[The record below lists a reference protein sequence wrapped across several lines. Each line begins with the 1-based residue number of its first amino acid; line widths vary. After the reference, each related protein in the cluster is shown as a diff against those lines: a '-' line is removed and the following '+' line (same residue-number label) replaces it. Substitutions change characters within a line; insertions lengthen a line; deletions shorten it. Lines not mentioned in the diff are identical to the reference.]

1 MTLARRRLDR
11 DSMLYRATRQVAGIL
26 VAGLLRG
33 LAWTWRIEIE
43 GPDPFESTRDSGEVT
58 GPDEEPFV
66 IVAWHRNLFA
76 ALCIFR
82 DRGLVIPVSRSR
94 DGDWITS
101 VIGHM
106 GFGEGPR
113 GSSSDGASTL
123 LRSLVR
129 AVRSGQTVGILPD
142 GPRGPAGVAQPGVIA
157 LARMTGARLCTAGTS
172 ADRAW
177 RFGSWDR
184 PLLPKPFAR
193 VRCRFGKTLHV
204 PKGSSEEAL
213 AAALAELQE
222 ELHRLDDGLDAE
234 LTNPL

>member
-11 DSMLYRATRQVAGIL
+11 DSTLYRLSREAAGLL
-26 VAGLLRG
+26 VAGLLRL
-33 LAWTWRIEIE
+33 LASTWRIEIE
-43 GPDPFESTRDSGEVT
+43 GPNPLETAPGDGDESGA
-58 GPDEEPFV
+58 PFV

-82 DRGLVIPVSRSR
+82 DRGLVIPISRSR
-94 DGDWITS
+94 DGDWITA
-101 VIGHM
+101 VIRRM

-129 AVRSGQTVGILPD
+129 AVRAGDVVGVLPD
-142 GPRGPAGVAQPGVIA
+142 GPRGPAGVAQPGVVA

-193 VRCRFGKTLHV
+193 VRCRFGETLCV

-213 AAALAELQE
+213 AEALSRLQQ

-234 LTNPL
+234 FEIPH